1 MVITPYYLV
10 ISAEDDGTRIDLD
23 EPGWAKTYRK
33 WMRRPGAWFLMDKA
47 SDVPVLALIVHQ
59 GEQPYY
65 TARHVGITS
74 SAGGNEITAYGLG
87 KKKING
93 EMVRIWL
100 MPGGFVC
107 GGDDV
112 DDLGV
117 RLVRALGPK
126 RVDPDEPEQET

>member
-1 MVITPYYLV
+1 VVVTPYYLL
-10 ISAEDDGTRIDLD
+10 ISTEDDGIRIDLD
-23 EPGWAKTYRK
+23 EPGWATTYHD
-33 WMRRPGAWFLMDKA
+33 WMRRPAVWFLVSKETDL
-47 SDVPVLALIVHQ
+47 PVLSVFVHD

-74 SAGGNEITAYGLG
+74 SAGGNEITAYGIG
-87 KKKING
+87 KKQRNG
-93 EMVRIWL
+93 DMVRVWL

-117 RLVRALGPK
+117 RLVKALGPK
-126 RVDPDEPEQET
+126 Q